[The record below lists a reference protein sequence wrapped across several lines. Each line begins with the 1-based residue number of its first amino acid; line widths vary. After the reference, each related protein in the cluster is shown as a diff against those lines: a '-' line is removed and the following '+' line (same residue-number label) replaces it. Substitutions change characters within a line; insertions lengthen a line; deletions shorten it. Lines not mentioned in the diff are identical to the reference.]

1 MGSARRRRGCGP
13 LDRRAAGGPGRPSAH
28 APSSASVITSTTE
41 RRDHVRKPRRPY
53 RGRVVALA
61 TKHGKERAI
70 GRPLQAALGLEVV
83 VPPNLDTD
91 ALGTFSG
98 EVERVGT
105 PKEVALRKARLGM
118 AAAELPY
125 GLASEGSFGPHPFI
139 PFLPIGQELLV
150 FVDDVLG
157 IELSEFL
164 IVEDTNFNHQ
174 VAAPGDDLTDF
185 LQRIGFPS
193 HAVIAR
199 PNIARPSATWDRQLL
214 FKGLTEPATLKEAI
228 AASAATSP
236 DGRAHIETDMRAH
249 LNPTRMASIRRLA
262 FRLARRLATACPA
275 CGAPG
280 WGRIDVELGLP
291 CMDCSTPTD
300 LVRAEILGCAA
311 CDHRSAHP
319 RPDGRS
325 HAEPGQCPYCN
336 P

>member
-1 MGSARRRRGCGP
+1 MSFSP
-13 LDRRAAGGPGRPSAH
+13 AANPRKRQE
-28 APSSASVITSTTE
+28 STTE
-41 RRDHVRKPRRPY
+41 RRDHVRTPRCPY

-70 GRPLQAALGLEVV
+70 GRPLQAALGLEVM

-105 PKEVALRKARLGM
+105 PKEMALRKARLGM

-139 PFLPIGQELLV
+139 PFLPIGQELLI

-174 VAAPGDDLTDF
+174 IVAPGDDLTGF
-185 LQRIGFPS
+185 LQGIGFPS

-199 PNIARPSATWDRQLL
+199 PNIARPNATWDRQLL
-214 FKGLTEPATLKEAI
+214 FKGLTELATLKEAI

-262 FRLARRLATACPA
+262 FRLARRLATVCPA
-275 CGAPG
+275 CGTPG

-291 CMDCSTPTD
+291 CMDCGTLTD
-300 LVRAEILGCAA
+300 LVRAEILGCTA

>member
-1 MGSARRRRGCGP
+1 M
-13 LDRRAAGGPGRPSAH
+13 
-28 APSSASVITSTTE
+28 ITSTTE
-41 RRDHVRKPRRPY
+41 RRDHVRTPRRPY

-105 PKEVALRKARLGM
+105 PREVALRKARLGM

-164 IVEDTNFNHQ
+164 VVEGTNFNHQ

-185 LQRIGFPS
+185 LQRIGFPT

-199 PNIARPSATWDRQLL
+199 PNATWDSRLI
-214 FKGLTEPATLKEAI
+214 FKGITEPAMLREVI
-228 AASAATSP
+228 VASAAASP

-249 LNPTRMASIRRLA
+249 RNPTRMASIRRLA

-291 CMDCSTPTD
+291 CMDCGTPTD
-300 LVRAEILGCAA
+300 LVRTEILGCAA
-311 CDHRSAHP
+311 CDHRSSRP

-325 HAEPGQCPYCN
+325 HAEAGQCPYCN